1 MENSFVEIIQ
11 LVFFPTRFKSLY
23 EKLFMSCSRE
33 HLAHKLPHHRIFSIY
48 ECLYFL
54 SSAHTHTRV
63 HTLARE
69 IAAKRIEETIL
80 STGNDTRGEFPTGTR
95 STRL

>member
-33 HLAHKLPHHRIFSIY
+33 HFAHKLPHHRFDIRMFILFI
-48 ECLYFL
+48 ER
-54 SSAHTHTRV
+54 AHTRA